1 MYALAWHNRVVG
13 AATGKWHTF
22 YHIVALGIGAAVNAE
37 CIVGGHNGAD
47 FARRLDGA
55 VMAIGHAAGLAVVV
69 SGSLVGNALVERPV
83 QIEVFLIA
91 RELVVVGGCQL
102 GIGKRF
108 VPHAHLVDVAVEVV
122 LCRNA
127 HTGAEGQVVKI
138 LAVFLGHVRG
148 LGLKLLHLAL
158 GVDGAHGPVGGAV
171 G

>member
-13 AATGKWHTF
+13 AAAGKWHTF

-37 CIVGGHNGAD
+37 RIVGGHNGAD
-47 FARRLDGA
+47 FVRRLDGA

-83 QIEVFLIA
+83 QIEVFLVA

-108 VPHAHLVDVAVEVV
+108 VPHTHLVDVAVKVV
-122 LCRNA
+122 ACQIA
-127 HTGAEGQVVKI
+127 HIRTEGQVVKL
-138 LAVFLGHVRG
+138 LAVFLGHARG
-148 LGLKLLHLAL
+148 LGFKLLHLTL
-158 GVDGAHGPVGGAV
+158 GVDGAQGPIGGAV